1 MQNKSKTILFIFTLS
16 ILLSVSSCRKDI
28 EDQQVYKTANHSEIV
43 HKIIKDSN
51 FYQLIYLYITESDK
65 ILLDTNNVSIIQQSN
80 QTFNLAL
87 SRFLINNPSFVFSSH
102 DERRIIL
109 QSVADSFKSKSQ
121 LMHHP
126 NKQIVD
132 LIEKLNINNL
142 SNDKF
147 RTYSNVTN
155 VIKVQKSNSE
165 DILECA
171 IGALAG
177 VIGSYG
183 DTINDIRKILR
194 SGISM
199 RLAIDLS
206 LDLIQNASPWWKV
219 GSIALSFAACMYFN

>member
-1 MQNKSKTILFIFTLS
+1 MQNKSKTFLFIVSLS
-16 ILLSVSSCRKDI
+16 IVLSVSSCRKHI
-28 EDQQVYKTANHSEIV
+28 EDQQVYKTATHSEIV
-43 HKIIKDSN
+43 HKIIRDSN

-65 ILLDTNNVSIIQQSN
+65 IRLDTNNVAIIQHSN
-80 QTFNLAL
+80 HTLNLAL
-87 SRFLINNPSFVFSSH
+87 SRFLINNLSFVFSSH
-102 DERRIIL
+102 DERRMIL

-132 LIEKLNINNL
+132 LIEKLNTNNL

-155 VIKVQKSNSE
+155 IIKVQKSNSE

-171 IGALAG
+171 VGALAG

-194 SGISM
+194 SGISI